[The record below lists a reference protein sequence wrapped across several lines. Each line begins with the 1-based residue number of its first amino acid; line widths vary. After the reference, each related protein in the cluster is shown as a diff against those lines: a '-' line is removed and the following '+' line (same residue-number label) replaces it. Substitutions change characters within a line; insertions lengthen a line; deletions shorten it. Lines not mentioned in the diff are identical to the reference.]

1 MPIAASKHVES
12 QVMNYSNGGDVKQQ
26 ARDSELPSFK
36 SDATTLKA
44 QEGREYL
51 A

>member
-26 ARDSELPSFK
+26 ARDSSFR